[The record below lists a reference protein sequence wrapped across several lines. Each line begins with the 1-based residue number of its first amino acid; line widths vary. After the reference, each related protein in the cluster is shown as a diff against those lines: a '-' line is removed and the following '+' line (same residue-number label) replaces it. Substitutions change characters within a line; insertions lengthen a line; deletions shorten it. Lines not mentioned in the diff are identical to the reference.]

1 MAHGEKIDR
10 RKINK
15 RNHII
20 DLFRRH
26 GPLSKA
32 RAKDFSHYS
41 MDTIISIFNSLAED
55 EFIVPAQ
62 GEQKNRGRKALFY
75 DLNHKKQLYLG
86 TTFNASGIFSCVVSF
101 SRKVVEQFTTRFTHP
116 IMKDEF
122 IDEFTSHVKSIIS
135 KYADSDNHI
144 SAIGCSIPGDLDF
157 DTGIL
162 KSYTFIPS
170 LDNIDFKELI
180 SKIAKIA
187 PTTPIITDHNVR
199 SMTKYLLDNSS
210 LTNKHETILFISA
223 RSGAASGLIHNRR
236 VVTDRGEFGHIKVSD
251 EEIECICGRSGCLD
265 LYFSYN
271 SFLKIAQGPTQ
282 SNPNTPDTTGLDSL
296 TQKYR
301 EGNYDIT
308 RELDRRLYFFT
319 IALLNVINVTAP
331 DLVILTGGLFKIFG
345 DPIKRVKKITGE
357 HFRDG
362 GFINHFK
369 NAEFTFMDIGPEIAS
384 IGICY
389 GMIWDDW
396 SYYAEEG

>member
-1 MAHGEKIDR
+1 MAHGDKIDR
-10 RKINK
+10 RKVNK

-20 DLFRRH
+20 DLFRRF

-32 RAKDFSHYS
+32 RAKDLSHYS
-41 MDTIISIFNSLAED
+41 MDTIISIFNSLAKD
-55 EFIVPAQ
+55 ELVVPAQ

-75 DLNHKKQLYLG
+75 DLDHNKHLYLG

-101 SRKVVEQFTTRFTHP
+101 SRKVTEQFTTRFTHP

-135 KYADSDNHI
+135 KYADSDRHI

-157 DTGIL
+157 YTGIL

-170 LDNIDFKELI
+170 LENIDFKELV
-180 SKIAKIA
+180 SEIA
-187 PTTPIITDHNVR
+187 PTTPIVTDHNVK
-199 SMTKYLLDNSS
+199 SMTKYLLDDSS
-210 LTNKHETILFISA
+210 LTNEHETILFISA
-223 RSGAASGLIHNRR
+223 RSGAASGLIHNRK

-251 EEIECICGRSGCLD
+251 EEVECICGRSGCLD
-265 LYFSYN
+265 LFFSYD
-271 SFLKIAQGPTQ
+271 SFLKIAPEPTE
-282 SNPNTPDTTGLDSL
+282 SKPNAPAGLDFL
-296 TQKYR
+296 AQKYR

-319 IALLNVINVTAP
+319 IALLNVINVIAP

-345 DPIKRVKKITGE
+345 DPIMKVKKIVNE
-357 HFRDG
+357 HFKDG

-369 NAEFTFMDIGPEIAS
+369 NAEFTFMDIGPEIAP

-396 SYYAEEG
+396 GYFSEEG